1 MSPLS
6 HGNAWWRT
14 HSVRV
19 SLTAWY
25 VGAMVVVLGLYAS
38 AVFVF
43 VSRNLSEHLDELVRS
58 DSQWAATMADQ
69 GPDGTLRWF
78 DNDAN
83 GEGPWLQVWS
93 GGALIFRTANA
104 ERNPYA
110 ESAALAARADQQIV
124 TISGSRAPVRI
135 LSTPSQVYGRKVVI
149 QVAQSEG
156 PMRRQRN
163 QLLAFLVLGLPL
175 GVAAAGIG
183 GYSLARRALAPIE
196 TMADRARTITAQRL
210 SDRLPVHNPND
221 ELGRLASVFNE
232 LLGRL
237 ESSFEQ
243 MRRFTADV
251 SHELRTPLTA
261 MRSVGEVGLR
271 ERRDAE
277 AYRGIIGS
285 MLEEVGRL
293 STLVDRLLTLSRAE
307 IGQVKL
313 SRDVVDLRG
322 LAEEAVAQLGVLAEE
337 KRQTMTVEPGG
348 SPRGLGDRAVLRQ
361 SLMNLVDNAI
371 KYSPAGAQ
379 IRLRV
384 WESPTSAVLDVI
396 DNGPGIAPDV
406 RARVFDRF
414 YRAGSSRTSERV
426 AGTGLGLSIAKWAV
440 EANGGQLSLEST
452 GGGGSTFRIAVPRA
466 QAARPVEGRRTA

>member
-1 MSPLS
+1 
-6 HGNAWWRT
+6 
-14 HSVRV
+14 
-19 SLTAWY
+19 
-25 VGAMVVVLGLYAS
+25 
-38 AVFVF
+38 
-43 VSRNLSEHLDELVRS
+43 
-58 DSQWAATMADQ
+58 
-69 GPDGTLRWF
+69 
-78 DNDAN
+78 
-83 GEGPWLQVWS
+83 
-93 GGALIFRTANA
+93 
-104 ERNPYA
+104 
-110 ESAALAARADQQIV
+110 
-124 TISGSRAPVRI
+124 
-135 LSTPSQVYGRKVVI
+135 
-149 QVAQSEG
+149 
-156 PMRRQRN
+156 MRRQRN

-196 TMADRARTITAQRL
+196 RMADRARTITAQRL

-271 ERRDAE
+271 ERRDGE

-293 STLVDRLLTLSRAE
+293 STLVDRLLALSRAE

-313 SRDVVDLRG
+313 SRDVVDLRS
-322 LAEEAVAQLGVLAEE
+322 LAEDAVAQLGVLAEE
-337 KRQTMTVEPGG
+337 KRQTIAVEPGG
-348 SPRGLGDRAVLRQ
+348 SPFGLGDRVVLRQ
-361 SLMNLVDNAI
+361 SLMNLIDNAI
-371 KYSPAGAQ
+371 KYSPAGGQ

-384 WESPTSAVLDVI
+384 WESPLSAVLDVI
-396 DNGPGIAPDV
+396 DDGPGIAPDV
-406 RARVFDRF
+406 RARIFDRF
-414 YRAGSSRTSERV
+414 YRAGSSRTSELV
-426 AGTGLGLSIAKWAV
+426 AGAGLGLSIAKWTV

-452 GGGGSTFRIAVPRA
+452 SGGGSTFRIAVPRA
-466 QAARPVEGRRTA
+466 QTARPVESRRTA